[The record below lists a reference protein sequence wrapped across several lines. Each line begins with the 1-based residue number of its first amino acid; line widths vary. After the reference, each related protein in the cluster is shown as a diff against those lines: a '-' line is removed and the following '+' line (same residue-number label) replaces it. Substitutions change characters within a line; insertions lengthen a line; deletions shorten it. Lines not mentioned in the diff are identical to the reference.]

1 MKKFLVLPLALIFA
15 CALAGLYGVVHNQ
28 ISYTVSPEY
37 FHEFKFK
44 QFRIEPNFQNRLG
57 ASLVGWHASWWM
69 GLIIGIPV
77 YFAALFVRGNRLAI
91 KVFLKAAMIVVILT
105 LLLGVIALV
114 IGYFSISDTTLPSWM
129 NGKNITNPVAFSRAG
144 NMHNF
149 SYLGGL
155 VGLLSGLIFTII
167 SAWKSRQ
174 REPITKIQ

>member
-1 MKKFLVLPLALIFA
+1 MSAFPSKRTLSGEIKIFI
-15 CALAGLYGVVHNQ
+15 LNHEKISGVT
-28 ISYTVSPEY
+28 ISPYLRMCSCWSVRCGS
-37 FHEFKFK
+37 
-44 QFRIEPNFQNRLG
+44 IEPNFQNRLG